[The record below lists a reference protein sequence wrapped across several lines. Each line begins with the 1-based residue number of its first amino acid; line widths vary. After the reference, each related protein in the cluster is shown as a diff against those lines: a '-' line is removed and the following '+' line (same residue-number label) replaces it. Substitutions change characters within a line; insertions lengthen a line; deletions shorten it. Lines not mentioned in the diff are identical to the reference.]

1 MPSAVSR
8 RNFLSFDFGRRASA
22 GDHWV
27 KIHRLAMA
35 CRVEITLSSEDAGD
49 VPAAREALDE
59 ADRLEAALTVFH
71 DTSEVAR
78 VNARAADEPV
88 AIGRELFGLLQL
100 SRELHVRTEGAF
112 DVTAAPL
119 TRRWGFLGRQGCVP
133 DSSELAEARACVGME
148 GVTLDAINR
157 SVRFDR
163 KGMELNFG
171 GIGKG
176 YVLDRMGRLARRRG
190 MRHALLSAGA
200 SSIVAIGGRGDGWA
214 IDLRP
219 LRAERR
225 VARLSLRD
233 GAVGTS
239 GAGEQFFEAGGL
251 RYGHVL
257 DPRTGA
263 PASGVLGASVI
274 AQSGAVADALSTA
287 FLVGGPDLAE
297 RYCAAYPQTLAV
309 LVLDNDSQPP
319 FVCGHYAGAAL
330 EMCS

>member
-1 MPSAVSR
+1 MPSTVSR
-8 RNFLSFDFGRRASA
+8 RNFLSLDFGERTPA

-49 VPAAREALDE
+49 VPAARDALDE
-59 ADRLEAALTVFH
+59 ADRLEAMLTVFR
-71 DTSEVAR
+71 DTSEVSR
-78 VNARAADEPV
+78 VNARAADQPV
-88 AIGRELFGLLQL
+88 AINDELFELLRL

-112 DVTAAPL
+112 DITAAPL
-119 TRRWGFLGRQGCVP
+119 TRRWGFLERQGRVP
-133 DSSELAEARACVGME
+133 DASALAAAHACVGRE
-148 GVTLDAINR
+148 GVMLDALTR

-163 KGMELNFG
+163 PGMELNLG

-176 YVLDRMGRLARRRG
+176 YVLDRMGALARRHG
-190 MRHALLSAGA
+190 VRHALLSAGA
-200 SSIVAIGGRGDGWA
+200 SSIVAIGGRGDGWT

-219 LRAERR
+219 LRAEQR

-239 GAGEQFFEAGGL
+239 GGGEQFFEAGGV

-263 PASGVLGASVI
+263 PASGVLGASVV
-274 AQSGAVADALSTA
+274 AASGAVADALSTA
-287 FLVGGPDLAE
+287 FLVGGPDLAR
-297 RYCAAYPQTLAV
+297 RYCAEYPETLAV
-309 LVLDNDSQPP
+309 LVLDNPSEPP
-319 FVCGHYAGAAL
+319 CVCGRYTGAAL

>member
-1 MPSAVSR
+1 MPGAVSR
-8 RNFLSFDFGRRASA
+8 RSFLGFDFGPRRSA

-27 KIHRLAMA
+27 KIHRVAMA
-35 CRVEITLSSEDAGD
+35 CRVEITVSSEDAGD

-59 ADRLEAALTVFH
+59 ADRLEATLTVFR

-78 VNARAADEPV
+78 VNAHAADEPV
-88 AIGRELFGLLQL
+88 AIGDELFELLRL
-100 SRELHVRTEGAF
+100 SRELHARTDGAF

-119 TRRWGFLGRQGCVP
+119 TRRWGFLERQGRVP
-133 DSSELAEARACVGME
+133 EPSALAAAHARVGME
-148 GVTLDAINR
+148 GVALDTINR

-163 KGMELNFG
+163 PGMELNFG

-176 YVLDRMGRLARRRG
+176 YVLDRMGVLARRRG
-190 MRHALLSAGA
+190 VRHALLSAGD
-200 SSIVAIGGRGDGWA
+200 SSIVAVGGRGDGWT

-219 LRAERR
+219 LRAERL

-239 GAGEQFFEAGGL
+239 GAGEQFFEAGGV

-263 PASGVLGASVI
+263 PASGVLSASVI
-274 AQSGAVADALSTA
+274 AGSGAVADALSTA

-297 RYCAAYPQTLAV
+297 RYCAAYPETLVV
-309 LVLDNDSQPP
+309 LVLGNNSQPP
-319 FVCGHYAGAAL
+319 FVCGRYAGAAL
-330 EMCS
+330 EMCA